1 MNLINK
7 PNNSIRAD
15 IHEPATGLERRRAEF
30 FKTYQIGEKRM
41 KAVMLTGAGGTELL
55 ELQEVPDPVLEGG
68 QDVLVRLHAAGLN
81 PVDYKLR
88 RVGGFYPNRL
98 PLILGCDGAGV
109 VEAIGDAVT
118 RFDVGDEVY
127 FFNGG
132 MGGDDQGNYA
142 EFTVIHQ
149 DYLAAKPKSLTMV
162 EAASVPLVW
171 LTAWESLFDRYALQA
186 GDSVLIHGGA
196 GGVGYIAIQI
206 AKAAGATVFT
216 TISSPEKAE
225 FATALGADHC
235 IKYKEEDFVET
246 VLKLTDGEGVDVVFD
261 VIGGQVFADSF
272 PATKIFGHVVTLDE
286 INFSKAE
293 AGAAKLRNLSLS
305 YELMLTP
312 MHFKMHEA
320 RVRQTTMLE
329 EAARLIDAGKIKV
342 VVSNVFSLDE
352 VGKAHDIVE
361 GGHSTG
367 KTVIKIV

>member
-1 MNLINK
+1 
-7 PNNSIRAD
+7 
-15 IHEPATGLERRRAEF
+15 
-30 FKTYQIGEKRM
+30 M
-41 KAVMLTGAGGTELL
+41 KAVMLTGAGGTDRLKL
-55 ELQEVPDPVLEGG
+55 MEVPDPVLEGP

-88 RVGGFYPNRL
+88 RKGGFYPNRL
-98 PLILGCDGAGV
+98 PLILGCDGAGE
-109 VEAIGDAVT
+109 VESIGEEVT
-118 RFDVGDEVY
+118 RFNVGDEVF

-142 EFTVIHQ
+142 ELTTVHQ
-149 DYLAAKPKSLTMV
+149 DYLAVKPKSLTMV

-171 LTAWESLFDRYALQA
+171 LTAWEALFDRCSLQL
-186 GDSVLIHGGA
+186 GDTILIHGGA
-196 GGVGYIAIQI
+196 GGVGYIAVQI
-206 AKAAGATVFT
+206 AKQAGATVFT
-216 TISSPEKAE
+216 TISSSEKAE
-225 FATALGADHC
+225 CARSNGADQC
-235 IKYKEEDFVET
+235 INYREENFVDR
-246 VLKLTDGEGVDVVFD
+246 VLDLTGGKGVDIVFD

-272 PATKIFGHVVTLDE
+272 PATKIYGHVVTLDE
-286 INFSKAE
+286 INFSKDE

-320 RVRQTTMLE
+320 RVRQTGMLE

-342 VVSNVFSLDE
+342 LVNNVFSLDE
-352 VGKAHDIVE
+352 IDQAHHIVE